1 MNRLKELRRAKG
13 LTQEEIARL
22 LGVQKAAICKYETGR
37 VAIPPDTLVVL
48 CDFFGVTAD
57 YMLCREEPVLV
68 SPQFKPT
75 ASLSPRFHP
84 VSDAVGVPLVGCVHA
99 GLPMLAAENISE
111 YVPVPAAD
119 VQGVHDINLTV
130 CKDDYLGIIGPN
142 GGGKTTLMRLIL
154 GLMKPTDGSIRFY
167 KDGEEVRE
175 ISMGYLPQ
183 YNHLDKQFPISVY
196 EVVLSGLSKT
206 KSLFSRY
213 TQAQH
218 QQVLDC
224 LEQMQLTELKDRH
237 IAALSGGQLQRV
249 LLARAIVSK
258 PDVVIL
264 DEPNTYIDRRFQKQ
278 MYEMLEQINRECA
291 IIIVSHDVAEVLNNV
306 KHIACVNHHLH
317 YHDTADMPREKLEEH
332 FLNV

>member
-1 MNRLKELRRAKG
+1 MFK
-13 LTQEEIARL
+13 
-22 LGVQKAAICKYETGR
+22 VQSSK
-37 VAIPPDTLVVL
+37 L
-48 CDFFGVTAD
+48 
-57 YMLCREEPVLV
+57 
-68 SPQFKPT
+68 
-75 ASLSPRFHP
+75 
-84 VSDAVGVPLVGCVHA
+84 
-99 GLPMLAAENISE
+99 
-111 YVPVPAAD
+111 D
-119 VQGVHDINLTV
+119 VQSSKLIEIENLSAGYDGKQVLHDINLTV
-130 CKDDYLGIIGPN
+130 YQDDYLGIIGPN

-154 GLMKPTDGSIRFY
+154 RLMKPTEGNIRYFKKM
-167 KDGEEVRE
+167 KDKNGNPILDENGEAKVEEVKD

-183 YNHLDKQFPISVY
+183 YNSLDKQFPISVY

-213 TQAQH
+213 SQAQH
-218 QQVLDC
+218 QQVLDT
-224 LEQMQLTELKDRH
+224 LERMQLMEFKDRH

-278 MYEMLEQINRECA
+278 MYEMLEQINKECA

>member
-1 MNRLKELRRAKG
+1 MLPSLAVKFKEQQLIIKFKVQSSKLKVQSSKLI
-13 LTQEEIARL
+13 EIENLSA
-22 LGVQKAAICKYETGR
+22 GYDGKQ
-37 VAIPPDTLVVL
+37 VL
-48 CDFFGVTAD
+48 
-57 YMLCREEPVLV
+57 
-68 SPQFKPT
+68 
-75 ASLSPRFHP
+75 
-84 VSDAVGVPLVGCVHA
+84 
-99 GLPMLAAENISE
+99 
-111 YVPVPAAD
+111 
-119 VQGVHDINLTV
+119 HDINLTV
-130 CKDDYLGIIGPN
+130 YQDDYLGIIGPN

-154 GLMKPTDGSIRFY
+154 GLMKPTEGRIRYY
-167 KDGEEVRE
+167 KDGQEVKE
-175 ISMGYLPQ
+175 IRMGYLPQ
-183 YNHLDKQFPISVY
+183 YNSLDKQFPISVY

-218 QQVLDC
+218 QQVLNC
-224 LEQMQLTELKDRH
+224 LERMQLMEFKDRH

-278 MYEMLEQINRECA
+278 MYEMLEQINKECA
-291 IIIVSHDVAEVLNNV
+291 IIIVSHDIAEVLNNV

>member
-1 MNRLKELRRAKG
+1 MFKVQSSKLEVQSSKLI
-13 LTQEEIARL
+13 EIEHLSA
-22 LGVQKAAICKYETGR
+22 GYDDKQ
-37 VAIPPDTLVVL
+37 VL
-48 CDFFGVTAD
+48 
-57 YMLCREEPVLV
+57 
-68 SPQFKPT
+68 
-75 ASLSPRFHP
+75 
-84 VSDAVGVPLVGCVHA
+84 
-99 GLPMLAAENISE
+99 N
-111 YVPVPAAD
+111 
-119 VQGVHDINLTV
+119 DINLTV
-130 CKDDYLGIIGPN
+130 YQDDYLGIIGPN

-154 GLMKPTDGSIRFY
+154 RLMKPTEGKIRYFKKM
-167 KDGEEVRE
+167 KDKNGNPILDENGEAKVEEVKE

-183 YNHLDKQFPISVY
+183 YNSLDKQFPISVY

-218 QQVLDC
+218 QQVLNT
-224 LEQMQLTELKDRH
+224 LERMQLMEFKDRH

-278 MYEMLEQINRECA
+278 MYEMLEQINKECA

-317 YHDTADMPREKLEEH
+317 YHDMADMPREKLEEH

>member
-1 MNRLKELRRAKG
+1 MFKVQSSKLEVQSSKLI
-13 LTQEEIARL
+13 EIEHLSA
-22 LGVQKAAICKYETGR
+22 GYDDKQ
-37 VAIPPDTLVVL
+37 VL
-48 CDFFGVTAD
+48 
-57 YMLCREEPVLV
+57 
-68 SPQFKPT
+68 
-75 ASLSPRFHP
+75 
-84 VSDAVGVPLVGCVHA
+84 
-99 GLPMLAAENISE
+99 N
-111 YVPVPAAD
+111 
-119 VQGVHDINLTV
+119 DINLTV
-130 CKDDYLGIIGPN
+130 YQDDYLGIIGPN

-154 GLMKPTDGSIRFY
+154 RLMKPTEGNIRYFKKM
-167 KDGEEVRE
+167 KDENGNPILDENGEAKVEEVKE

-183 YNHLDKQFPISVY
+183 YNSLDKQFPISVY

-213 TQAQH
+213 SQAQH
-218 QQVLDC
+218 QQVLNT
-224 LEQMQLTELKDRH
+224 LERMQLMEFKDRH

-278 MYEMLEQINRECA
+278 MYEMLEQINKECA

>member
-1 MNRLKELRRAKG
+1 MLKVQSSKLEVQSSKLI
-13 LTQEEIARL
+13 EIEHLSA
-22 LGVQKAAICKYETGR
+22 GYDDKQ
-37 VAIPPDTLVVL
+37 VL
-48 CDFFGVTAD
+48 
-57 YMLCREEPVLV
+57 
-68 SPQFKPT
+68 
-75 ASLSPRFHP
+75 
-84 VSDAVGVPLVGCVHA
+84 
-99 GLPMLAAENISE
+99 N
-111 YVPVPAAD
+111 
-119 VQGVHDINLTV
+119 DINLTV
-130 CKDDYLGIIGPN
+130 YQDDYLGIIGPN

-154 GLMKPTDGSIRFY
+154 RLMKPTEGKIRYFKKM
-167 KDGEEVRE
+167 KDKNGNPILDENGEAKVEEVKE

-183 YNHLDKQFPISVY
+183 YNSLDKQFPISVY

-218 QQVLDC
+218 QQVLNT
-224 LEQMQLTELKDRH
+224 LERMQLMEFKDRH

-278 MYEMLEQINRECA
+278 MYEMLEQINKECA

-317 YHDTADMPREKLEEH
+317 YHNTADMPREKLEEH

>member
-1 MNRLKELRRAKG
+1 MFKVQSSKLEVQSSKLI
-13 LTQEEIARL
+13 EIEHLSA
-22 LGVQKAAICKYETGR
+22 GYDDKQ
-37 VAIPPDTLVVL
+37 VL
-48 CDFFGVTAD
+48 
-57 YMLCREEPVLV
+57 
-68 SPQFKPT
+68 
-75 ASLSPRFHP
+75 
-84 VSDAVGVPLVGCVHA
+84 
-99 GLPMLAAENISE
+99 N
-111 YVPVPAAD
+111 
-119 VQGVHDINLTV
+119 DINLTV
-130 CKDDYLGIIGPN
+130 YQDDYLGIIGPN

-154 GLMKPTDGSIRFY
+154 RLMKPTEGKIRYFKKM
-167 KDGEEVRE
+167 KDKNGNPILDENGEAKVEEVKE

-183 YNHLDKQFPISVY
+183 YNSLDKQFPISVY

-218 QQVLDC
+218 QQVLNT
-224 LEQMQLTELKDRH
+224 LERMQLMEFKDRH

-278 MYEMLEQINRECA
+278 MYEMLEQINKECA

-317 YHDTADMPREKLEEH
+317 YHNTADMPREKLEEH

>member
-1 MNRLKELRRAKG
+1 MFKVQSSKLEVQSSKLI
-13 LTQEEIARL
+13 EIEHLSA
-22 LGVQKAAICKYETGR
+22 GYDGKQ
-37 VAIPPDTLVVL
+37 VL
-48 CDFFGVTAD
+48 
-57 YMLCREEPVLV
+57 
-68 SPQFKPT
+68 
-75 ASLSPRFHP
+75 
-84 VSDAVGVPLVGCVHA
+84 
-99 GLPMLAAENISE
+99 
-111 YVPVPAAD
+111 
-119 VQGVHDINLTV
+119 HDINLTV
-130 CKDDYLGIIGPN
+130 YQDDYLGIIGPN

-154 GLMKPTDGSIRFY
+154 RLMKPTEGNIRYFKKM
-167 KDGEEVRE
+167 KDKNGNPILDENGEAKVEEVKE

-183 YNHLDKQFPISVY
+183 YNSLDKQFPISVY

-218 QQVLDC
+218 QQVLNT
-224 LEQMQLTELKDRH
+224 LERMQLMEFKDRH

-278 MYEMLEQINRECA
+278 MYEMLEQINKECA

-317 YHDTADMPREKLEEH
+317 YHNTADMPREKLEEH

>member
-1 MNRLKELRRAKG
+1 MFKVQSSKLNAQSSKLI
-13 LTQEEIARL
+13 EIEHLSA
-22 LGVQKAAICKYETGR
+22 GYDGKQ
-37 VAIPPDTLVVL
+37 VL
-48 CDFFGVTAD
+48 
-57 YMLCREEPVLV
+57 
-68 SPQFKPT
+68 
-75 ASLSPRFHP
+75 
-84 VSDAVGVPLVGCVHA
+84 
-99 GLPMLAAENISE
+99 N
-111 YVPVPAAD
+111 
-119 VQGVHDINLTV
+119 DINLTV
-130 CKDDYLGIIGPN
+130 YQDDYLGIIGPN

-154 GLMKPTDGSIRFY
+154 RLMKPTEGNIRYY
-167 KDGEEVRE
+167 KDGKEVKE

-183 YNHLDKQFPISVY
+183 YNSLDKQFPISVY

-218 QQVLDC
+218 QQVLDT
-224 LEQMQLTELKDRH
+224 LERMQLMEFKDRH

-278 MYEMLEQINRECA
+278 MYEMLEQINKKCA

-317 YHDTADMPREKLEEH
+317 YHDTTDMPREKLEEH

>member
-1 MNRLKELRRAKG
+1 MTPIIKIEHLSAGYDGK
-13 LTQEEIARL
+13 Q
-22 LGVQKAAICKYETGR
+22 
-37 VAIPPDTLVVL
+37 VL
-48 CDFFGVTAD
+48 
-57 YMLCREEPVLV
+57 
-68 SPQFKPT
+68 
-75 ASLSPRFHP
+75 
-84 VSDAVGVPLVGCVHA
+84 SDV
-99 GLPMLAAENISE
+99 
-111 YVPVPAAD
+111 
-119 VQGVHDINLTV
+119 NLTV
-130 CKDDYLGIIGPN
+130 YQDDYLGIIGPN

-154 GLMKPTDGSIRFY
+154 GLMKPTEGTIRYFRKV
-167 KDGEEVRE
+167 KDENGNTVLDENGKAKVEETKE

-183 YNHLDKQFPISVY
+183 YNQLDKQFPISVY
-196 EVVLSGLSKT
+196 EVVLAGLSKI
-206 KSLFSRY
+206 KGLFSRY

-218 QQVLDC
+218 QQVLDT
-224 LEQMQLTELKDRH
+224 LERMQLTELKDRH

-278 MYEMLEQINRECA
+278 MYEMLEQINKECA

-306 KHIACVNHHLH
+306 KHIACVNQHLH

>member
-1 MNRLKELRRAKG
+1 M
-13 LTQEEIARL
+13 
-22 LGVQKAAICKYETGR
+22 
-37 VAIPPDTLVVL
+37 
-48 CDFFGVTAD
+48 
-57 YMLCREEPVLV
+57 
-68 SPQFKPT
+68 FK
-75 ASLSPRFHP
+75 
-84 VSDAVGVPLVGCVHA
+84 
-99 GLPMLAAENISE
+99 
-111 YVPVPAAD
+111 
-119 VQGVHDINLTV
+119 VQGSKLNAQSSKLIEIEHLSAGYDGKQVLNDINLTV
-130 CKDDYLGIIGPN
+130 YQDDYLGIIAPN

-154 GLMKPTDGSIRFY
+154 RLMKPTEGNIRYFKKM
-167 KDGEEVRE
+167 KDKNGNPILDENGEAKVEEVKE

-183 YNHLDKQFPISVY
+183 YNSLDKQFPISVY

-218 QQVLDC
+218 QQVLDT
-224 LEQMQLTELKDRH
+224 LERMQLMEFKDRH

-278 MYEMLEQINRECA
+278 MYEMLEQINKECA

>member
-1 MNRLKELRRAKG
+1 M
-13 LTQEEIARL
+13 
-22 LGVQKAAICKYETGR
+22 
-37 VAIPPDTLVVL
+37 
-48 CDFFGVTAD
+48 
-57 YMLCREEPVLV
+57 
-68 SPQFKPT
+68 FK
-75 ASLSPRFHP
+75 
-84 VSDAVGVPLVGCVHA
+84 
-99 GLPMLAAENISE
+99 
-111 YVPVPAAD
+111 
-119 VQGVHDINLTV
+119 VQGSKLNAQSSKLIEIEHLSAGYDGKQVLNDINLTV
-130 CKDDYLGIIGPN
+130 YQDDYLGIIGPN

-154 GLMKPTDGSIRFY
+154 RQMKPTEGNIRYY
-167 KDGEEVRE
+167 KDGKEVKE

-183 YNHLDKQFPISVY
+183 YNSLDKQFPISVY

-213 TQAQH
+213 SQAQH
-218 QQVLDC
+218 QQVLDT
-224 LEQMQLTELKDRH
+224 LERMQLMEFKDRH

-278 MYEMLEQINRECA
+278 MYEMLEQINKECA

-306 KHIACVNHHLH
+306 KHIACVNQHLH

>member
-1 MNRLKELRRAKG
+1 MFK
-13 LTQEEIARL
+13 
-22 LGVQKAAICKYETGR
+22 VQSSKLE
-37 VAIPPDTLVVL
+37 
-48 CDFFGVTAD
+48 
-57 YMLCREEPVLV
+57 
-68 SPQFKPT
+68 
-75 ASLSPRFHP
+75 
-84 VSDAVGVPLVGCVHA
+84 
-99 GLPMLAAENISE
+99 
-111 YVPVPAAD
+111 
-119 VQGVHDINLTV
+119 VQGSKLIEIEHLSAGYDGKQVLNDINLTV
-130 CKDDYLGIIGPN
+130 YQDDYLGIIGPN

-154 GLMKPTDGSIRFY
+154 RLMKPTEGNIRYY
-167 KDGEEVRE
+167 KDGKEVKE

-183 YNHLDKQFPISVY
+183 HNSLDKQFPISVY

-213 TQAQH
+213 SQAQH
-218 QQVLDC
+218 QQVLDT
-224 LEQMQLTELKDRH
+224 LERMQLMEFKDRH

-278 MYEMLEQINRECA
+278 MYEMLEQINKECA

-317 YHDTADMPREKLEEH
+317 YHNTADMPREKLEEH

>member
-1 MNRLKELRRAKG
+1 MFK
-13 LTQEEIARL
+13 
-22 LGVQKAAICKYETGR
+22 VQSSKLE
-37 VAIPPDTLVVL
+37 
-48 CDFFGVTAD
+48 
-57 YMLCREEPVLV
+57 
-68 SPQFKPT
+68 
-75 ASLSPRFHP
+75 
-84 VSDAVGVPLVGCVHA
+84 
-99 GLPMLAAENISE
+99 
-111 YVPVPAAD
+111 
-119 VQGVHDINLTV
+119 VQGSKLIEIEHLSAGYDGKQVLNDINLTV
-130 CKDDYLGIIGPN
+130 YQDDYLGIIGPN
-142 GGGKTTLMRLIL
+142 GGGK
-154 GLMKPTDGSIRFY
+154 
-167 KDGEEVRE
+167 EVKE

-183 YNHLDKQFPISVY
+183 YNSLDKQFPISVY

-213 TQAQH
+213 SQAQH
-218 QQVLDC
+218 QQVLDT
-224 LEQMQLTELKDRH
+224 LERMQLMEFKDRH

-278 MYEMLEQINRECA
+278 MYEMLEQINKECA

-317 YHDTADMPREKLEEH
+317 YHNTADMPREKLEEH